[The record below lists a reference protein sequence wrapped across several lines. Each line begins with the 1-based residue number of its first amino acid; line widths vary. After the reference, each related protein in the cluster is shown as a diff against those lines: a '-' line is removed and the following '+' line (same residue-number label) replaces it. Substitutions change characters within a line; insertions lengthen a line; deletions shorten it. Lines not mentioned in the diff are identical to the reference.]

1 MEDQGWTVN
10 KLKFDSL
17 GIVGREAQV
26 RQLQEC
32 FDRAFSSGDTAN
44 DSSSTTRTTTTK
56 HNKNAANSPIK
67 QLVLVRGAAGVGKTS
82 LVVSTLRQAVKR
94 YNKRAR
100 NQQLGNTQ
108 QPIQEEN
115 WGTVIKGKFDPYRRE
130 EPYMGIVRACQQMC
144 GQLLLLRK
152 AQPDRYN
159 KIANCLATTL
169 GSEVHLLRTMIPELT
184 EALSGEDL
192 VPENMGLFENQELR
206 ARFHYAFQ
214 LFFRVLSLYL
224 APLILVVDDLQWA
237 DESSLELLKLL
248 LHDRENP
255 SLFVVGIYRSTEVSE
270 SSALSRWIVEF
281 QEEASLSHPR
291 LQATEMEAS
300 EFSVEP
306 INRILMHLMNC
317 DDPEETMGLAELCFK
332 RTHGNIFFLLT
343 FIRMLTEQNLLE
355 CSLMAYKW
363 QWKEEA
369 IVEATKI
376 TENVAEL
383 VEGEMMRLSLGARR
397 RLIVAGCFGH
407 SFDKHLFDKVWKSYC
422 EKEKFDSTP
431 SEEDE
436 RIWVDGRY
444 LEPSGDRFQWVHDKV
459 MEAAMNLISKDEL
472 SHVKREVGKTLLR
485 TVSDQ
490 NDSYIFTIADLLNDV
505 DYCNP
510 LSEEGNILMAEINLR
525 AAKHAASV
533 SAFTSTAD
541 YALIGIQNLP
551 TDRWNKYT
559 TP

>member
-1 MEDQGWTVN
+1 
-10 KLKFDSL
+10 
-17 GIVGREAQV
+17 
-26 RQLQEC
+26 
-32 FDRAFSSGDTAN
+32 
-44 DSSSTTRTTTTK
+44 
-56 HNKNAANSPIK
+56 
-67 QLVLVRGAAGVGKTS
+67 
-82 LVVSTLRQAVKR
+82 
-94 YNKRAR
+94 
-100 NQQLGNTQ
+100 
-108 QPIQEEN
+108 
-115 WGTVIKGKFDPYRRE
+115 
-130 EPYMGIVRACQQMC
+130 
-144 GQLLLLRK
+144 
-152 AQPDRYN
+152 
-159 KIANCLATTL
+159 
-169 GSEVHLLRTMIPELT
+169 
-184 EALSGEDL
+184 
-192 VPENMGLFENQELR
+192 
-206 ARFHYAFQ
+206 
-214 LFFRVLSLYL
+214 
-224 APLILVVDDLQWA
+224 
-237 DESSLELLKLL
+237 
-248 LHDRENP
+248 
-255 SLFVVGIYRSTEVSE
+255 
-270 SSALSRWIVEF
+270 
-281 QEEASLSHPR
+281 
-291 LQATEMEAS
+291 
-300 EFSVEP
+300 
-306 INRILMHLMNC
+306 
-317 DDPEETMGLAELCFK
+317 
-332 RTHGNIFFLLT
+332 
-343 FIRMLTEQNLLE
+343 
-355 CSLMAYKW
+355 MAYKW

-422 EKEKFDSTP
+422 KKEKFDSTP

-510 LSEEGNILMAEINLR
+510 LSEEGNILMAEINIR